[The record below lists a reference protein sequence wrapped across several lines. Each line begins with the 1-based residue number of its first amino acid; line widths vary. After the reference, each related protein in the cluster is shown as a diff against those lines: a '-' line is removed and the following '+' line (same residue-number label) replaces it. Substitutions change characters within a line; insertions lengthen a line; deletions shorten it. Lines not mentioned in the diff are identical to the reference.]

1 MARKRKIPGVDPAY
15 LEKQKASLL
24 RKNRYVLYF
33 NSRSTQ
39 KQPCSAKP
47 SCPKSSP
54 SWTRTI
60 LPFSSMPEDIQILRD
75 VTVDGVRH
83 ITAVPSALVCS
94 RQIDFDLVDGTIRN
108 LRYTAGCHGNLQAL
122 GALLEGQPVEFALD
136 RLTGINCK
144 ERGTSCSDQL
154 TRVLR
159 AVL

>member
-1 MARKRKIPGVDPAY
+1 MP
-15 LEKQKASLL
+15 
-24 RKNRYVLYF
+24 
-33 NSRSTQ
+33 
-39 KQPCSAKP
+39 
-47 SCPKSSP
+47 
-54 SWTRTI
+54 
-60 LPFSSMPEDIQILRD
+60 MPEDIQILRD

-136 RLTGINCK
+136 RLSGINCK
-144 ERGTSCSDQL
+144 GRGTSCSDQL